1 MLIYLISFLIFLVI
15 SQGQSCLGHS
25 GQVVKWWVVLKIPPK
40 IGIIGY
46 AYYDSL
52 MTNGN
57 FINYNQKIDQGATPL
72 IKTIQQINDLNLQH
86 VAWND

>member
-1 MLIYLISFLIFLVI
+1 
-15 SQGQSCLGHS
+15 
-25 GQVVKWWVVLKIPPK
+25 
-40 IGIIGY
+40 
-46 AYYDSL
+46 